1 MEDSRACAVIELLM
15 GLIIEY
21 HGNQQMHFT
30 HLDKPLKVGPA
41 LLKNRV
47 VRPAHAT
54 NHGKG
59 FISDD
64 LIAYHERRA
73 IGGVALSILEVG
85 SVHPTSPFSINLFDP
100 ALEEGYRRLV
110 ARVEP
115 HGMKL
120 FQQLWHAGHNMLPLD
135 GSPPWSAS
143 DLPGIFAG
151 VVPIAM
157 TKSMIDEIIESFAT
171 AARRCEKYGLDG
183 VDVQCGHGYLIS
195 QFLSSI
201 TNRRDDDYGGPFEN
215 RVRFLMEVMRA
226 VRSAVSSNM
235 VVGVRLS
242 PDPLPGGLGVAD
254 YIRVVDLLERENLID
269 YVNLSVGNYYTFT
282 DMVADMGRETGYQL
296 PTSVPVTRAANVPA
310 IVVGRFR
317 TLEDADQVVRRGDAD
332 MVGIVRALI
341 ADPDLV
347 KKSFGGQADRVRP
360 CIGCNQGC
368 AAGSLVTGHMEC
380 TVNAA
385 VGRERT
391 MGDHLL
397 TPALDKKRVVV
408 VGGGPAGMEAARVAA
423 LRGHRVTLLEASSRL
438 GGTVDIAKRAPGR
451 HALGDITE
459 WMGREISSLGV
470 DVRLNTY
477 VEAAEVLELKPDC
490 VIVATGSQSR
500 MDGVLGSHPHAPV
513 EGVDR
518 KNVFSTA
525 DLLTSPIQLGTA
537 AVVID
542 DSGHYEALAA
552 AVFLV
557 QKGVQVT
564 LITRLPSLS
573 PHLHMGSII
582 EPTLKK
588 LHQGKFSFRVRTRAV
603 AIEEGA
609 VLVAPEEFWDVSAQ
623 SRIPADTV
631 VLVTTNRPNRALYDE
646 LSGSGLDVRLVGDA
660 NSPRYMQVAIRE
672 GFVAGAGV

>member
-1 MEDSRACAVIELLM
+1 MK
-15 GLIIEY
+15 
-21 HGNQQMHFT
+21 FT
-30 HLDKPLKVGPA
+30 HIDKPIQVGKIT
-41 LLKNRV
+41 LKNRV

-85 SVHPTSPFSINLFDP
+85 SVHQTSPFSVNLFDP
-100 ALEEGYRRLV
+100 ALEGGYRKLV
-110 ARVEP
+110 KAIRP

-143 DLPGIFAG
+143 DIPGNFAG
-151 VVPIAM
+151 VAPIAM
-157 TKSMIDEIIESFAT
+157 TKSMIDEIVESFAV
-171 AARRCEKYGLDG
+171 AAGRCERYGLDG

-201 TNRRDDDYGGPFEN
+201 TNRRADDYGGSFEN
-215 RVRFLMEVMRA
+215 RSRFLLEVMRA
-226 VRSAVSSNM
+226 VRSAVSGDM
-235 VVGVRLS
+235 IVGVRIS
-242 PDPLPGGLGVAD
+242 PDPLPGGLGIEEF
-254 YIRVVDLLERENLID
+254 IRVVRLLERHELID
-269 YVNLSVGNYYTFT
+269 YVNLSIGNYYTFT
-282 DMVADMGRETGYQL
+282 DMVADMGRMSGYQL
-296 PTSVPVTRAANVPA
+296 PTSVPIKHAATVPA
-310 IVVGRFR
+310 IVVGRYR
-317 TLEDADQVVRRGDAD
+317 TLEDADQVIRRGDAD
-332 MVGIVRALI
+332 MVGMVRALI

-347 KKSFGGQADRVRP
+347 RKTFEGQADRVRP

-385 VGRERT
+385 VGRERV

-397 TPALDKKRVVV
+397 VPAPSRRRVIV

-423 LRGHRVTLLEASSRL
+423 LRGHRVTLIEATPRL
-438 GGTVDIAKRAPGR
+438 GGAVEIAKRAPGR
-451 HALGDITE
+451 YALGDITE
-459 WMGREISSLGV
+459 WMEREIFRLGV
-470 DVRLNTY
+470 EVRLSAY
-477 VEAAEVLELKPDC
+477 VDGSDVLEMHPEC
-490 VIVATGSQSR
+490 IIVATGSQPR
-500 MDGVLGSHPHAPV
+500 MDGILASHPHFPV
-513 EGVDR
+513 LGIDR
-518 KNVFSTA
+518 ENVISTS
-525 DLLTSPIQLGTA
+525 DLLTDPPDELGTC

-542 DSGHYEALAA
+542 DAGHYEALAA

-557 QKGVQVT
+557 EQGLRVT
-564 LITRLPSLS
+564 FVTRLPSLS

-588 LHQGKFSFRVRTRAV
+588 LHKGAFTFMVRTRAV
-603 AIEEGA
+603 AVEDGEVVI
-609 VLVAPEEFWDVSAQ
+609 APEAFWNNGEGQ
-623 SRIPADTV
+623 SRLPADTV
-631 VLVTTNRPNRALYDE
+631 VLVTTNRSNRELYDE
-646 LSGSGLDVRLVGDA
+646 LCGRGLDLRLIGDA

-672 GFVAGAGV
+672 GYLAGAAA

>member
-1 MEDSRACAVIELLM
+1 
-15 GLIIEY
+15 
-21 HGNQQMHFT
+21 MHFT
-30 HLDKPLKVGPA
+30 HLDKPLRVGKIT
-41 LLKNRV
+41 LKNRV

-100 ALEEGYRRLV
+100 ALEGGYRKLV
-110 ARVEP
+110 TTIRP
-115 HGMKL
+115 HGMRL
-120 FQQLWHAGHNMLPLD
+120 FQQLWHAGHNMLPMD

-151 VVPIAM
+151 VAPIAM
-157 TKSMIDEIIESFAT
+157 TKLMINEIVQSFAI
-171 AARRCEKYGLDG
+171 AAQRCESYGLDG

-195 QFLSSI
+195 QFLSTI
-201 TNRRDDDYGGPFEN
+201 TNRRGDDYGGLFEN

-235 VVGVRLS
+235 VVGVRIS
-242 PDPLPGGLGVAD
+242 PDPLPGGLGVED
-254 YIRVVDLLERENLID
+254 YIRVVGLLEQENLID
-269 YVNLSVGNYYTFT
+269 YVNLSIGNYYTFT
-282 DMVADMGRETGYQL
+282 DMVADMGRATGYQL
-296 PTSVPVTRAANVPA
+296 PTSAPVTRAANVPS

-347 KKSFGGQADRVRP
+347 RKSFAGQADRVRP

-385 VGRERT
+385 VGRERI

-397 TPALDKKRVVV
+397 VPAAKSQQVVV

-423 LRGHRVTLLEASSRL
+423 LRGHRVTLMEAASRL
-438 GGTVDIAKRAPGR
+438 GGAVDVAKRAPGR
-451 HALGDITE
+451 YALGDITE
-459 WMGREISSLGV
+459 WMEREISTLGV

-477 VEAAEVLELKPDC
+477 AEAGEVMDMNPDC
-490 VIVATGSQSR
+490 VIVATGSQPR

-513 EGVDR
+513 RGVDR
-518 KNVFSTA
+518 KNVLSATDLLTSTA
-525 DLLTSPIQLGTA
+525 DLGSS

-557 QKGVQVT
+557 ERGLRVALV
-564 LITRLPSLS
+564 TRLPSLS

-582 EPTLKK
+582 EPTLKR
-588 LHQGKFSFRVRTRAV
+588 LHKGQFSFMVRTRAV
-603 AIEEGA
+603 AVEDGA
-609 VLVAPEEFWDVSAQ
+609 VVVSPEEFWGEGVE

-631 VLVTTNRPNRALYDE
+631 VLVTTNRSNRALYDE
-646 LSGSGLDVRLVGDA
+646 LSGRKLDLRIVGDA

-672 GFVAGAGV
+672 GFMAGASV